1 MTLNHFFCFE
11 WNPPPTP
18 HHLFINSNKRFT
30 MIIVDS
36 SFFPFF
42 FSFLRSL
49 LQCACAQRNMFKI
62 AVRPQSRQSLSAL
75 LYAPPTSLSTSKP
88 ESPSRQSGVDHSA
101 IEGFEWGGNVDE
113 MVGRC
118 RAGDEGKGT
127 NSVTSIFLHYLNFS
141 LSFRFIVLCTL

>member
-1 MTLNHFFCFE
+1 
-11 WNPPPTP
+11 
-18 HHLFINSNKRFT
+18 